1 LINRRVYALQL
12 KKEFAMRFFSND
24 LSFPGAVFFRG
35 FLGVC
40 LLFSAVRVSQA
51 QTASFAALS
60 MIRPQAISVPVLSC
74 GATPV
79 PGSSCCPGLTSI
91 NGFVASGGM
100 ILDNTRN
107 RLYVAD
113 FENNRVQVFDSR
125 TYTLLN
131 LLSSMGSHG
140 ALNLPVDEAL
150 DAAGNLY
157 VADLGNQAVEKFD
170 ANYNYVVSI
179 AAGKGLSIVGVWA
192 DGPTVYFSTIQN
204 YVYQYTDNGSGY
216 SATATFGGPG
226 YLNHPNE
233 IIKVGTW
240 LYVTDTY
247 NNRVVKFD
255 LTHPGSLLVPVMG
268 CLLIPTGIRL
278 DGAGNFIVEESN
290 NGAYPAYVD
299 TFSPNFSTLQR
310 RCTFNDTWSAVAD
323 PAGNVLVSGM
333 NSFSVTVLQA
343 CGVSTPSPVPTATAT
358 WTPVPSTPT
367 ATPLIAPVVAV
378 NALPNISRNGQPI
391 RFQVTLPRA
400 ALIRLSLFTPTGESV
415 YSTQISGQAGINSLP
430 WSLRNHSGFPV
441 ASGLYLYAVQVSGP
455 AGSFLKTGKI
465 VVLH

>member
-1 LINRRVYALQL
+1 L
-12 KKEFAMRFFSND
+12 KKEFAMRFFQNI
-24 LSFPGAVFFRG
+24 LSRLGAVFSRG
-35 FLGVC
+35 FFGFC
-40 LLFSAVRVSQA
+40 LLFSAVSFSQA

-60 MIRPQAISVPVLSC
+60 LIRSQAISVPVLSC

-113 FENNRVQVFDSR
+113 FENNRVQVLDSR
-125 TYTLLN
+125 TFTPLN

-150 DAAGNLY
+150 DAAGNIY

-170 ANYNYVVSI
+170 VNYNYVASI

-192 DGPTVYFSTIQN
+192 DGPSVYFSTIQDT
-204 YVYQYTDNGSGY
+204 VYQYTDNGNGY
-216 SATATFGGPG
+216 SAAATFGGPG

-255 LTHPGSLLVPVMG
+255 LTHPGSLAVPVMS
-268 CLLIPTGIRL
+268 CLLIPTGIRT

-290 NGAYPAYVD
+290 NGSYPAYVD
-299 TFSPNFSTLQR
+299 SFSPDFSTLQR
-310 RCTFNDTWSAVAD
+310 RCTFGDTWSAVVS
-323 PAGNVLVSGM
+323 PAGNEFVSGM
-333 NSFSVTVLQA
+333 NSLSVTVLQA
-343 CGVSTPSPVPTATAT
+343 CGGSTPSPVPTATTT
-358 WTPVPSTPT
+358 WTPMPSTPT
-367 ATPLIAPVVAV
+367 ATATPLIVPAV
-378 NALPNISRNGQPI
+378 SANALPNISRNGQPI
-391 RFQVTLPRA
+391 RFQVTLPQA
-400 ALIRLSLFTPTGESV
+400 ALIRLSLFTPTGELV
-415 YSTQISGQAGINSLP
+415 YSTQISGQAGANSLE
-430 WSLRNHSGFPV
+430 WLLRNRSGLPV
-441 ASGLYLYAVQVSGP
+441 ASGLYLYVIQVSGP
-455 AGSFLKTGKI
+455 SGVLIHKGQV

>member
-1 LINRRVYALQL
+1 
-12 KKEFAMRFFSND
+12 
-24 LSFPGAVFFRG
+24 
-35 FLGVC
+35 
-40 LLFSAVRVSQA
+40 
-51 QTASFAALS
+51 
-60 MIRPQAISVPVLSC
+60 
-74 GATPV
+74 
-79 PGSSCCPGLTSI
+79 
-91 NGFVASGGM
+91 M

-113 FENNRVQVFDSR
+113 FEDNRVQVFDSK
-125 TYTLLN
+125 TFTLLN

-192 DGPTVYFSTIQN
+192 EGSSVYFSTIQDF
-204 YVYQYTDNGSGY
+204 VYQYTDNGNGY

-233 IIKVGTW
+233 IIKVGNW

-255 LTHPGSLLVPVMG
+255 LTHPGSLVVPVRS
-268 CLLIPTGIRL
+268 CLLVTTGIRL

-299 TFSPNFSTLQR
+299 TFSPDFSTLQR
-310 RCTFNDTWSAVAD
+310 RCTFNDTWSAVVN
-323 PAGNVLVSGM
+323 PAGNVFVSGM
-333 NSFSVTVLQA
+333 NSLSVTVLQA
-343 CGVSTPSPVPTATAT
+343 CGVSTASPVPSATAT
-358 WTPVPSTPT
+358 WTPAPSTPTPT
-367 ATPLIAPVVAV
+367 ATPSISPAV
-378 NALPNISRNGQPI
+378 SANALPNISRNGQPI
-391 RFQVTLPRA
+391 RFQVTLPQA
-400 ALIRLSLFTPTGESV
+400 ALVRLSLFTPTGESV
-415 YSTQISGQAGINSLP
+415 YSTQISGQAGVNSLE
-430 WSLRNHSGFPV
+430 WLLRNHSGLPV
-441 ASGLYLYAVQVSGP
+441 ASGLYLYVIQVSGP
-455 AGSFLKTGKI
+455 SGVLIHKGQV